1 MGRHISTEQASTQVE
16 IFDTVEA
23 LAQGIAGKL
32 LTVLRQTVET
42 DGIAHVSLTGGSAGI
57 KTLRAAAVLLRQD
70 AAPTP
75 DFSAVHFWWGDE
87 RLLPTDDPQ
96 RNETQAHAALLDQLV
111 ADHGLPSENI
121 HPMPCSEEAANP
133 EAGAQMYAQDL
144 AKFGPQGGV
153 NGVAMPPLAVML
165 LGVGPDGHINS
176 LFPGKDALRVS
187 GQATTGEDDAPA
199 QLGPPMRVTMT
210 FDAIHSARR
219 VWMGVAG
226 QDKAPAAAQA
236 LAADA
241 DVAQVPAADARG
253 AEETIWH
260 MDRAAAAELS

>member
-1 MGRHISTEQASTQVE
+1 MGHHISTEAASAQVE
-16 IFDTVEA
+16 VFDTAEA
-23 LAQGIAGKL
+23 LAHQVAGKL
-32 LTVLRQTVET
+32 LDVLRET
-42 DGIAHVSLTGGSAGI
+42 IAAEGIAHVSLTGGGAGI
-57 KTLRAAAVLLRQD
+57 KTLRAAAELLRQGGT
-70 AAPTP
+70 ATP

-87 RLLPTDDPQ
+87 RLLPADDPE
-96 RNETQAHAALLDQLV
+96 RNETQAHEALLDQLI
-111 ADHGLPSENI
+111 ADYGLPRENI

-133 EAGAQMYAQDL
+133 EAGAQMYAQQL
-144 AKFGPQGGV
+144 AEFAPQGGV
-153 NGVAMPPLAVML
+153 KGMIMPPLAVML